1 MALYY
6 AKDGGVYR
14 GISFGNDIS
23 LTHVL
28 FVDDVIMVT
37 DGSEQYLSSL
47 YEILL
52 VYCKAFGLQ
61 INEKKSALYYSGLDE
76 YEIITLQNIF
86 SFSVVTIENG
96 MKYLGFHIKP
106 CRYFLKDWDWLIE
119 KVEKRIMNWSF

>member
-1 MALYY
+1 MAPLLFLIIVEGLIRALYC
-6 AKDGGVYR
+6 AKDDGVYS

-37 DGSEQYLSSL
+37 DGSEQSLSYF

-52 VYCKAFGLQ
+52 VYCKASGMQ
-61 INEKKSALYYSGLDE
+61 INDKKYALYYSGLDE

-86 SFSVVTIENG
+86 SFPVLTIENG
-96 MKYLGFHIKP
+96 MKYLCF
-106 CRYFLKDWDWLIE
+106 FLK
-119 KVEKRIMNWSF
+119 